1 MKRLKHHDQIE
12 LFSYIGA
19 WLVTASLIAL
29 LAGTASAVF
38 LLSLDNATAWRESH
52 SWMIWL
58 LPLAGLL
65 VGLVYSWYG
74 EPVNAGNNLIIDEI
88 HDPRKVVPIRM
99 VPLVLGGTLMSHLF
113 GASVGREGTAV
124 QMGGALADQLTHMFK
139 VKKDARRILL
149 MAGMSAG
156 FSSVF
161 GTPMAGAIFGMEVL
175 AIGRI
180 RYDALFPCLVAAVL
194 ADQVCLAW
202 GVHHTHYRIDFIP
215 AFTIWS
221 FLSVVIAGAVFGLAG
236 MVFSVATGKA
246 SGIVKRYIKYA
257 PLRPFF
263 GGILIAAA
271 VWFIGTDRYIGLGI
285 PEIVRAFKEPLYP
298 RDFMGK
304 MSFTIVSLATGFKGG
319 EVTPLFYIGA
329 TLGNALAP
337 LLHMPFAFMAGIGFV
352 AVFAGAANTP
362 LATTF
367 MAMELFGT
375 EMAVFS
381 AVGCFTAY
389 LFSGHT
395 GIYHAQRVGHAK
407 SRRYRTLVPS
417 ELRISEISAVRRKKS
432 FALSSEENEIKIQP
446 KKDKEVT
453 MESSK

>member
-1 MKRLKHHDQIE
+1 MKRLKHYDQIE
-12 LFSYIGA
+12 VFSYVGT

-29 LAGTASAVF
+29 LAGTASAMF
-38 LLSLDNATAWRESH
+38 LLSLDNATTWRESH

-99 VPLVLGGTLMSHLF
+99 VPLVLGGTLISHLF

-124 QMGGALADQLTHMFK
+124 QMGGALADQLTHIFK
-139 VKKDARRILL
+139 VKKDTRRILL

-156 FSSVF
+156 FASVF
-161 GTPMAGAIFGMEVL
+161 GTPMAGAVFGMEVL

-202 GVHHTHYRIDFIP
+202 GVHHTHYSIGIIP
-215 AFTIWS
+215 PFTMWS
-221 FLSVVIAGAVFGLAG
+221 FLSVVAAGAVFGVAG
-236 MVFSVATGKA
+236 MVFSVATGKV
-246 SGIVKRYIKYA
+246 SGIVKRCIKYA
-257 PLRPFF
+257 PLRPFC
-263 GGILIAAA
+263 GGILIAVA

-285 PEIVRAFKEPLYP
+285 PEIIRSFKEPVFPL
-298 RDFMGK
+298 DFMGK

-362 LATTF
+362 
-367 MAMELFGT
+367 
-375 EMAVFS
+375 
-381 AVGCFTAY
+381 
-389 LFSGHT
+389 
-395 GIYHAQRVGHAK
+395 
-407 SRRYRTLVPS
+407 
-417 ELRISEISAVRRKKS
+417 
-432 FALSSEENEIKIQP
+432 
-446 KKDKEVT
+446 
-453 MESSK
+453 